1 MANFVLVY
9 TGGGMPPTE
18 AERGKVMEAWGAWFG
33 RLGESVVDMGNPFAS
48 RVKSID
54 STGAEHDS
62 PVGTQA
68 TGYSIIK
75 ADSLEAAVDLAKGC
89 PVLKSG
95 AKITVY
101 EISPAM

>member
-9 TGGGMPPTE
+9 TGGGMPSTE

-33 RLGESVVDMGNPFAS
+33 RLGEGVVDMGNPFAPH
-48 RVKSID
+48 VKSID
-54 STGAEHDS
+54 SSGAVNDS

-75 ADSLEAAVDLAKGC
+75 ADSIKAAADLAKTC
-89 PVLKSG
+89 PVLEAG

-101 EISPAM
+101 EVSPAM